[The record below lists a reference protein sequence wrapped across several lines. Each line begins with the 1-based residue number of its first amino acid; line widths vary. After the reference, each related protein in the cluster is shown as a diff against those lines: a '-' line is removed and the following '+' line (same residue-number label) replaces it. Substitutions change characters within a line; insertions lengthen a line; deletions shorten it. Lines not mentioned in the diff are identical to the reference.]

1 MVGAGPEGQRVH
13 PGVAAAAAGDGG
25 GVAAGLPPPAR
36 PLVAPHQVG
45 DPCRERGD
53 NMSGMILWQSKG
65 VISCVRQSDVDDAF
79 LVELQVGGVV
89 AAGVIAP
96 GAAIQGDAA
105 HAAARAPRPVGEST
119 PKLIACLLNASRA

>member
-1 MVGAGPEGQRVH
+1 MTARATNLAAEGVVGAGPDGQRVH
-13 PGVAAAAAGDGG
+13 TGVAAAAAGDGG

-65 VISCVRQSDVDDAF
+65 VISCVRQSDVDDWNFRWEAWALRASSPRGLPF
-79 LVELQVGGVV
+79 RGTLHMLLRARLGLSVS
-89 AAGVIAP
+89 
-96 GAAIQGDAA
+96 A
-105 HAAARAPRPVGEST
+105 HP
-119 PKLIACLLNASRA
+119 N